1 MRKNCFFNKT
11 PNILWI
17 LITINIRA
25 CSYNSIFTNLLQ
37 KCKITDFYKNSVIL
51 ILWGYGSMSYTTD
64 CIKHNKRVFNLKAE
78 KAFREANDSFYSRN
92 YDRALELLQE
102 TVSLDPYHEKAFM
115 LKGDIMLMKEGNEK
129 QAIDAYDMALR
140 SNPKNSQALG
150 SKAYVLDI
158 LGQFK
163 SALECCDKAFSCVD
177 TKDKDQ
183 LCSLY
188 EQKLSLLCSLKEY
201 DKAQAVLTESIENLP
216 EENSDYLKSCFLS
229 KIRINKAKNKENQP
243 NLKLIF

>member
-1 MRKNCFFNKT
+1 M
-11 PNILWI
+11 
-17 LITINIRA
+17 
-25 CSYNSIFTNLLQ
+25 LQ
-37 KCKITDFYKNSVIL
+37 KCKVTDFYKNSDIL
-51 ILWGYGSMSYTTD
+51 ILWRNGRDMSYTTD

-78 KAFREANDSFYSRN
+78 KAFREANDMFYSRN

-102 TVSLDPYHEKAFM
+102 TVTLDPYHEKAFL
-115 LKGDIMLMKEGNEK
+115 LKGDIMLMNEGHEK
-129 QAIDAYDMALR
+129 QALDAYDMALR

-163 SALECCDKAFSCVD
+163 SALECCDEAFSCIN
-177 TKDKDQ
+177 TKDNEQ
-183 LCSLY
+183 VCSLY
-188 EQKLSLLCSLKEY
+188 EQKLSLLCSLGEY
-201 DKAQAVLTESIENLP
+201 DTAQNILAEAIEKLP

-229 KIRINKAKNKENQP
+229 KIRANRAKNKENQP

>member
-1 MRKNCFFNKT
+1 M
-11 PNILWI
+11 
-17 LITINIRA
+17 
-25 CSYNSIFTNLLQ
+25 LQ
-37 KCKITDFYKNSVIL
+37 KCKITDFYKNSAIL
-51 ILWGYGSMSYTTD
+51 ILWRDGIDMSYTTD

-78 KAFREANDSFYSRN
+78 KAFREANDMFYSRN

-102 TVSLDPYHEKAFM
+102 TVSLDPYHEKAFI
-115 LKGDIMLMKEGNEK
+115 LKGDIMLMDEGKET
-129 QAIDAYDMALR
+129 QALDAYEMALR

-163 SALECCDKAFSCVD
+163 SALECCEKAFDYVNN
-177 TKDKDQ
+177 KDSDQ

-188 EQKLSLLCSLKEY
+188 EQKLSLLCSLNEY
-201 DKAQAVLTESIENLP
+201 DKAQNTLTEAIDRLP

-229 KIRINKAKNKENQP
+229 KIRTNKAKSKGNQP

>member
-1 MRKNCFFNKT
+1 M
-11 PNILWI
+11 
-17 LITINIRA
+17 
-25 CSYNSIFTNLLQ
+25 LQ
-37 KCKITDFYKNSVIL
+37 KCKLTDFYKNSAIL
-51 ILWGYGSMSYTTD
+51 IVWRDGREMNYTTD
-64 CIKHNKRVFNLKAE
+64 CIKHNKRIFNLKAE
-78 KAFREANDSFYSRN
+78 KAFREANDMFYSRN

-102 TVSLDPYHEKAFM
+102 TVALDPYHEKAFM
-115 LKGDIMLMKEGNEK
+115 LKGDIMLMNEGNEK
-129 QAIDAYDMALR
+129 QALDAYDMALR

-163 SALECCDKAFSCVD
+163 SALECCDEAFSCID
-177 TKDKDQ
+177 TNDCDS

-188 EQKLSLLCSLKEY
+188 EQKLSLLCSLGEY
-201 DKAQAVLTESIENLP
+201 DTAQNILTEAIDKLP

-229 KIRINKAKNKENQP
+229 KIRTNKAKNKGNQP

>member
-1 MRKNCFFNKT
+1 M
-11 PNILWI
+11 
-17 LITINIRA
+17 
-25 CSYNSIFTNLLQ
+25 LQ
-37 KCKITDFYKNSVIL
+37 KCKVTDFYKNSDIL
-51 ILWGYGSMSYTTD
+51 ILWRNGRDMSYTTD
-64 CIKHNKRVFNLKAE
+64 CIKHDKRVFNLKAE
-78 KAFREANDSFYSRN
+78 KAFREANDLFYSRN

-115 LKGDIMLMKEGNEK
+115 LKGDIMLMNEGNEK
-129 QAIDAYDMALR
+129 QALDAYDMALR

-158 LGQFK
+158 LGQYK
-163 SALECCDKAFSCVD
+163 NALKYCDEAFSCVNN
-177 TKDKDQ
+177 KDMDQ

-188 EQKLSLLCSLKEY
+188 EQKLSLLCSLEEY
-201 DKAQAVLTESIENLP
+201 DTAQSVLTEAIEKLP

-229 KIRINKAKNKENQP
+229 KIRTNKAKNKDNQP